1 VTTTLDHRRS
11 TLAVPSGTRDHRLNA
26 AAHHRPGSAGQ
37 CGRGAMR
44 AGLFQER
51 A

>member
-1 VTTTLDHRRS
+1 VTATLDHRRS
-11 TLAVPSGTRDHRLNA
+11 TLTVPSDTPDHRLNA
-26 AAHHRPGSAGQ
+26 AAQHRPGSAGQ
-37 CGRGAMR
+37 CGRGAVR